1 MERLKFL
8 LLALLAV
15 ALGACQ
21 PQPAGQSD
29 GVADSAAE
37 TAAETPVET
46 PEEFVARVN
55 AEWDEVGPEL
65 GAAYWVRATYITP
78 DTAILAAKASERS
91 LNMTN
96 RIIEESK
103 QFVGQEMSDDAARQ
117 INLFKI
123 QTSMPGPS
131 DPEKVAELAR
141 IRTDLG
147 GMYGAGKWCPEGKDD
162 DESCQ
167 DLEELSEVIDK
178 SRDYDELLDA
188 WIKWRTVSPP
198 MRDMYERFVELMNE
212 GAAELGFDNTGEL
225 WKAGYDMPGEEF
237 EAEVERL
244 WSQVNPLYNEL
255 HCYVGAKL
263 RAHYGENL
271 VPAGQPIP
279 AHLLGNMWAQQ
290 WANIYDLV
298 EPYPGV
304 AQFSITDTLE
314 ELGWSEEDMVKSAES
329 FYTSLGMPALP
340 DSFWTNSLFTKP
352 RDRDVVCHASAWP
365 LGDRGVDVRIK
376 QCIVPTQEELLTI
389 YHELGHVYY
398 FMAYPDLDNT
408 YRAGAHDG
416 FHEAIGDTIN
426 LAMTPGYFK
435 EVGLLDTVEVSEE
448 ATLNNQMMM
457 ALDKIAFLP
466 FGKLMDQW
474 RWKVFSGE
482 ISPDEYNQG
491 WWDLRTEYQ
500 GIRPPVE
507 RTEADFDPGAKYHIP
522 GNTPYTRYFL
532 SFIIQFQFYQAL
544 CDAAGHEGPL
554 HECSFYGNKEAGDR
568 FWAMMQKGASQPWQD
583 TLYELTGTREMDGSA
598 IINYFEPLMG
608 YLKEQN
614 DGQMCGWSGG

>member
-1 MERLKFL
+1 MERIKILP
-8 LLALLAV
+8 LALLAL
-15 ALGACQ
+15 ALTACQ
-21 PQPAGQSD
+21 PQSATETQ
-29 GVADSAAE
+29 AAAE
-37 TAAETPVET
+37 PHAAATEGPSET

-55 AEWDEVGPEL
+55 AEWDKVGPEL

-78 DTAILAAKASERS
+78 DTAVLAAKASERA

-96 RIIEESK
+96 EVIEESK
-103 QFVGQEMSDDAARQ
+103 QFVGMEMSDDAARQ

-123 QTSMPGPS
+123 QTSMPAPS
-131 DPEKVAELAR
+131 DPEKVAELAQ
-141 IRTDLG
+141 ISTELG
-147 GMYGAGKWCPEGKDD
+147 GMYGSGKWCPEGKDD

-167 DLEELSEVIDK
+167 DLEELSEIVDK
-178 SRDYDELLDA
+178 SRDYDELQDA
-188 WIKWRTVSPP
+188 WVKWRTISPP
-198 MRDMYERFVELMNE
+198 MRDMYQRFAGLMNE
-212 GAAELGFDNTGEL
+212 GAAELGFADTGEL
-225 WKAGYDMPGEEF
+225 WKAGYDMEGDAF
-237 EAEVERL
+237 EAETDRL
-244 WSQVNPLYNEL
+244 WNQVKPLYNEL
-255 HCYVGAKL
+255 HCYVGTKL
-263 RAHYGENL
+263 RDHYGEDL

-290 WANIYDLV
+290 WANVYDLV
-298 EPYPGV
+298 EPHPGV
-304 AQFSITDTLE
+304 AQFSITETLE
-314 ELGWSEEDMVKSAES
+314 GLGWSEEDMVKSAES
-329 FYTSLGMPALP
+329 FYTSLGMPELP
-340 DSFWTNSLFTKP
+340 DSFWTNSLLKKP

-365 LGDRGVDVRIK
+365 LGDRGSDVRIK
-376 QCIVPTQEELLTI
+376 QCIVPTQEELFTI

-398 FMAYPDLDNT
+398 FMAYPDQDNT
-408 YRAGAHDG
+408 YRTGAHDG

-435 EVGLLDTVEVSEE
+435 EIGLLEEVEVSEE
-448 ATLNNQMMM
+448 ATLNNQMKM

-482 ISPDEYNQG
+482 IGPDEYNQG

-532 SFIIQFQFYQAL
+532 SFIVQFQFFQAL

-554 HECSFYGNKEAGDR
+554 HECSFYGNQEAGDR

-614 DGQMCGWSGG
+614 EGQMCGWEGAG